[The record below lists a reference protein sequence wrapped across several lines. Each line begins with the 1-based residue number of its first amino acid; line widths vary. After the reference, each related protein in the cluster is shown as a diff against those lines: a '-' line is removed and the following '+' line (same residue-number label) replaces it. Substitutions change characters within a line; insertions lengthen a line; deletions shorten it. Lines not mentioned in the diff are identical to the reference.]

1 MGKKRGKAK
10 DEKLALPNY
19 PYLNKFTPEQV
30 EAAMERKDRLVEAM
44 TDAIGP
50 DGQWITIP
58 ADMLHI
64 LGFHMAFAGC
74 DQFDDIALI
83 ESRLHENTA
92 NNNEFGLL
100 WEGVR
105 EWRPK
110 GEFKEDPDKPAD
122 ADTQLEAQHMA
133 AQLRRQSTPELR
145 AALAEI
151 FAEEA
156 AEVSEQRQIT
166 GRQRAQNVLAE
177 DNIRKLNQ
185 DGES

>member
-1 MGKKRGKAK
+1 MGKKRAK
-10 DEKLALPNY
+10 DDKLVLRNY

-30 EAAMERKDRLVEAM
+30 EAALDRKDRLVEAM

-64 LGFHMAFAGC
+64 LGFHLAFAGA
-74 DQFDDIALI
+74 DVFDDLALI

-92 NNNEFGLL
+92 NNNEYGLL

-110 GEFKEDPDKPAD
+110 GEFEDDPDKPAD
-122 ADTQLEAQHMA
+122 AETQMEAQHIA
-133 AQLRRQSTPELR
+133 AQIRRQHTPELR

-156 AEVSEQRQIT
+156 GQAVEQRQIT
-166 GRQRAQNVLAE
+166 SRQRAQNVLAE